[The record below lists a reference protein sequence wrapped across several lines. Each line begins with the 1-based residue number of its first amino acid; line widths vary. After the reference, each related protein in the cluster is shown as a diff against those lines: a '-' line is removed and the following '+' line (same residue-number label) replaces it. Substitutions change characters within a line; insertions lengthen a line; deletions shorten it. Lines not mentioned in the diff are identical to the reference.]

1 MRMHTYLL
9 NELLQLLD
17 FQKNIVKKTTDGGPE
32 NQKTARIGR
41 HNTARTAEC
50 DTKDQVMP
58 MYNLLYYNKNYSK
71 TKRFLLTNLKGWSC
85 FPKTC
90 HTYAS
95 FLT

>member
-32 NQKTARIGR
+32 NQKTARIGS
-41 HNTARTAEC
+41 HNTARTAEY

-71 TKRFLLTNLKGWSC
+71 TKKVFFHEFEGMELL
-85 FPKTC
+85 P
-90 HTYAS
+90 
-95 FLT
+95 